1 MVTREPEYVVG
12 LDLDGVVA
20 DFYSRMREIAA
31 DWQGVPVHSLTEE
44 VSYGLP
50 EWGLVDGEYKRLHRY
65 AVTQRRLF
73 ASMPAI
79 EGAPQA
85 IRRLSAEK
93 VRLRIIT
100 HRLYLEYSHEVS
112 VAQTVQ
118 WLEAHGIPYWDLCL
132 MRDKELVDANVYVED
147 SPENIERLQDCGKD
161 VIILSNST
169 NRGQPGKR
177 ANTWREAE
185 SMIRRCYYS
194 WLDSQARPR
203 PRGVG
208 LPPRPDTCCCR
219 DPHHHH

>member
-112 VAQTVQ
+112 VAQAVQ
-118 WLEAHGIPYWDLCL
+118 WLEAGSRHSVLGPLP
-132 MRDKELVDANVYVED
+132 DA
-147 SPENIERLQDCGKD
+147 
-161 VIILSNST
+161 
-169 NRGQPGKR
+169 GQG
-177 ANTWREAE
+177 AGG
-185 SMIRRCYYS
+185 RRC
-194 WLDSQARPR
+194 LR
-203 PRGVG
+203 RGLAG
-208 LPPRPDTCCCR
+208 E
-219 DPHHHH
+219 H